1 MYEWSVGQ
9 NAIDL
14 PGKTFTGLLLMR
26 WRQNCP
32 YLTKHVFRLETF
44 KCGECN
50 SVLNAYKY
58 MYTYVCL
65 YCTELEFTSHEKTH
79 KETMYYKKT

>member
-1 MYEWSVGQ
+1 M
-9 NAIDL
+9 
-14 PGKTFTGLLLMR
+14 
-26 WRQNCP
+26 
-32 YLTKHVFRLETF
+32 LETF

-50 SVLNAYKY
+50 NVLSAYKY

-79 KETMYYKKT
+79 KETMSYKKT